1 VSDKRDLLSFAYIQL
16 TINRG
21 FLFGFASQMFAFTI
35 FPLCFFVYNFF
46 PISCLSASTKREVKF
61 HVEDK

>member
-1 VSDKRDLLSFAYIQL
+1 MDDKTDLLSFAHIQL

-21 FLFGFASQMFAFTI
+21 FLLGFASQMFSFTI
-35 FPLCFFVYNFF
+35 FPLFFVYKFF

-61 HVEDK
+61 HVEDR